1 MTSERSN
8 DASSNARRP
17 SSSIRQ
23 RAKLV
28 GASVIALHLVI
39 GYLVGAAQVMAC
51 PLHISFPGT
60 LYRVASRGNARQKIF
75 RDDEGR
81 KTFLEWVESDIA
93 ILTICGAGM
102 CKNGAFSLFLLHA
115 AVD

>member
-1 MTSERSN
+1 
-8 DASSNARRP
+8 
-17 SSSIRQ
+17 
-23 RAKLV
+23 
-28 GASVIALHLVI
+28 
-39 GYLVGAAQVMAC
+39 MAC

-115 AVD
+115 AVDRRTTRHESRLVFTLRSFRKQQLAFNPF